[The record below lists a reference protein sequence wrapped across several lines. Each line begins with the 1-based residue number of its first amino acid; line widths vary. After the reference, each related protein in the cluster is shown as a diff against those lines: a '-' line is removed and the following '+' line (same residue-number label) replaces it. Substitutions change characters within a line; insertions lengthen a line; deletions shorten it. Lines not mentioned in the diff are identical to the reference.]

1 MQLVLSLFSNIGML
15 DMGFTQ
21 NGFCVV
27 SAGDTILGS
36 HHDIRNFNVP
46 SNKFNGVIGGSPCQD
61 FSKAR
66 RTPPTGEG
74 NELLNEFKRVVLQ
87 ASPDWFLLEN
97 VPECPDIEIEGYKVQ
112 RFNLNAKHCGSS
124 QNRNRK
130 FQFGSK
136 QGLVLQIIRDAAL
149 TNVTRCVTASEFNK
163 IDRRKFSDFCL
174 LQGLPVD
181 FDLPSFNLSGKYRA
195 VGNGVNI
202 LVAYKVAKS
211 IREATQGDTARRITD
226 YQFCVCGCGEEVKG
240 KQISKTS
247 ACRKRIQIKRER
259 AAVNAPS

>member
-15 DMGFTQ
+15 DIGFTR

-27 SAGDTILGS
+27 SAGDTILGK
-36 HHDIRNFNVP
+36 HHDIKGFNVP
-46 SNKFNGVIGGSPCQD
+46 FGKFDGIIGGSPCQD

-74 NELLNEFKRVVLQ
+74 KELLNQFKRIVLH
-87 ASPDWFLLEN
+87 ASPEWFLLEN
-97 VPECPDIEIEGYKVQ
+97 VPECPDIDIEGYQIQ
-112 RFNLNAKHCGSS
+112 RFNLNAKHCGST

-136 QGLVLQIIRDAAL
+136 KGLVLQIKRDTAL
-149 TNVTRCVTASEFNK
+149 TNVTRCVTASEGNK
-163 IDRRKFSDFCL
+163 TDRRKFSDFCL

-181 FDLPSFNLSGKYRA
+181 FDLPNFNLSGKYRS

-202 LVAYKVAKS
+202 LVADKVAKS
-211 IREATQGDTARRITD
+211 IREATETDTARRITY
-226 YQFCVCGCGEEVKG
+226 YQFCICGCGEEVTG
-240 KQISKTS
+240 KQLSKTP
-247 ACRKRIQIKRER
+247 ACRKRLQIKRER
-259 AAVNAPS
+259 AAVNTPG